1 MSFSLILPY
10 NSKPFLDRIVMC
22 NEKWILYDNQWWPT
36 QCLDHE
42 KAPKYF
48 QMPNLHQKI
57 SWSLFGSLMPI
68 WYTPDIWIPVKPL
81 HLRSMYAQPVDE
93 MHSTLQHLQPA
104 LVNRKGPILLHNKAQ
119 PHFAQPMVEKL
130 NELGYKVLPH
140 LPYSLN
146 LFPFDYHFFKHL
158 DNLCREKASILAGF
172 RKCFLR
178 VCQIPKHRFLYYSN
192 KQTFF
197 ISKKCVVCH
206 DSYFD

>member
-1 MSFSLILPY
+1 MPEKSTSTILWPFGIWSKLESWKSSISGCLMSWLQIKKKKNHCFEVSFSLILPY

-104 LVNRKGPILLHNKAQ
+104 LVNRKGPILLHCDNAK
-119 PHFAQPMVEKL
+119 PHVAQPMFQKL
-130 NELGYKVLPH
+130 NKLGYEILPH
-140 LPYSLN
+140 LLYLPDLSSTN
-146 LFPFDYHFFKHL
+146 HHFVKHL
-158 DNLCREKASILAGF
+158 KNFS
-172 RKCFLR
+172 
-178 VCQIPKHRFLYYSN
+178 
-192 KQTFF
+192 
-197 ISKKCVVCH
+197 
-206 DSYFD
+206 

>member
-1 MSFSLILPY
+1 MA
-10 NSKPFLDRIVMC
+10 NSVSGPWESSKVLS
-22 NEKWILYDNQWWPT
+22 NAKL
-36 QCLDHE
+36 
-42 KAPKYF
+42 APK
-48 QMPNLHQKI
+48 NLLVTVWQ
-57 SWSLFGSLMPI
+57 F
-68 WYTPDIWIPVKPL
+68 DA
-81 HLRSMYAQPVDE
+81 HLIHSTYLNPSETITSKKYAQPIDE

-140 LPYSLN
+140 LPYSPDL
-146 LFPFDYHFFKHL
+146 LPFDYHFFKHL
-158 DNLCREKASILAGF
+158 DNLCREKASILAGC

-197 ISKKCVVCH
+197 IGKKCVVCH